1 MAFANGG
8 GAADSTT
15 ASAGLTVMR
24 AAASDAA
31 LAGVA
36 AAVSAAVSGAEALS
50 AAAVE
55 VSPIVAETAERTTK
69 KASRGLSGLFT
80 SCCEANHV
88 EEMVE
93 IDGDVAP
100 VTLNHIEKSAN
111 STVGPVGVN

>member
-1 MAFANGG
+1 MGALDSFVGLYGPIVPRKINRAAPTGVVDGLMAFANGA
-8 GAADSTT
+8 GATDSAT

-31 LAGVA
+31 IAGVA

-69 KASRGLSGLFT
+69 KASRGLSGL
-80 SCCEANHV
+80 
-88 EEMVE
+88 
-93 IDGDVAP
+93 
-100 VTLNHIEKSAN
+100 
-111 STVGPVGVN
+111 

>member
-1 MAFANGG
+1 MG
-8 GAADSTT
+8 
-15 ASAGLTVMR
+15 SAGLTVMR

-69 KASRGLSGLFT
+69 KASRGLSGLFA

-88 EEMVE
+88 TETDPISEKSEKANHVEELVY
-93 IDGDVAP
+93 IDGGDAP
-100 VTLNHIEKSAN
+100 VTLNHIEKSPN
-111 STVGPVGVN
+111 ST